1 MLALL
6 ALTAQP
12 ELQVRASAAFVHPVW
27 VDLACDPRGAWCSVP
42 RAPRRL
48 CPSTLPTPCLRQGM
62 RIQLPQ
68 LPQRPRILGQPT
80 DAVSSIAKNIG
91 QAGNDVATSVGQGG
105 VAISR
110 VAYMLSCGMT
120 VIGIQ
125 MGQESLRP
133 RAVILGMALVF
144 LALELVL
151 LPIVLPLLHNQ
162 GRGVSSASKIDMAR
176 RDYDS
181 LRSFYDTTATG
192 NQLVKHVLK
201 RTNGKDLSDR
211 AFDTVRAAIE
221 RCRVA

>member
-1 MLALL
+1 
-6 ALTAQP
+6 
-12 ELQVRASAAFVHPVW
+12 VF
-27 VDLACDPRGAWCSVP
+27 C
-42 RAPRRL
+42 APCPPRL

-91 QAGNDVATSVGQGG
+91 QAGNNVATSVGQGG

-192 NQLVKHVLK
+192 NQLVKHVCSRGPTA
-201 RTNGKDLSDR
+201 RTCP
-211 AFDTVRAAIE
+211 TVPSTRSAPPSSAAESREPLI
-221 RCRVA
+221 RGASW

>member
-1 MLALL
+1 M
-6 ALTAQP
+6 T
-12 ELQVRASAAFVHPVW
+12 PV
-27 VDLACDPRGAWCSVP
+27 VPGVLCPVP
-42 RAPRRL
+42 RPRL

-62 RIQLPQ
+62 RMQLPQ
-68 LPQRPRILGQPT
+68 LPRRPRLLGQPT
-80 DAVSSIAKNIG
+80 DAVSSLAKNID
-91 QAGNDVATSVGQGG
+91 QVATATSVDHSGNNIG

-110 VAYMLSCGMT
+110 VAYMIGMT
-120 VIGIQ
+120 GMIGK
-125 MGQESLRP
+125 MDGTLSP
-133 RAVILGMALVF
+133 RDVGLGMAIVI
-144 LALELVL
+144 LAMEMVLGWL
-151 LPIVLPLLHNQ
+151 LPWNQ
-162 GRGVSSASKIDMAR
+162 GRGVSSASKIDKAR

>member
-1 MLALL
+1 M
-6 ALTAQP
+6 
-12 ELQVRASAAFVHPVW
+12 F
-27 VDLACDPRGAWCSVP
+27 C
-42 RAPRRL
+42 APCPPRL

-91 QAGNDVATSVGQGG
+91 QAGNNVATSVGQGG

-192 NQLVKHVLK
+192 NQLVKHVCSRGPTA
-201 RTNGKDLSDR
+201 RTCP
-211 AFDTVRAAIE
+211 TVPSTRSAPPSSAAESREPLI
-221 RCRVA
+221 RGASW

>member
-1 MLALL
+1 
-6 ALTAQP
+6 
-12 ELQVRASAAFVHPVW
+12 
-27 VDLACDPRGAWCSVP
+27 
-42 RAPRRL
+42 
-48 CPSTLPTPCLRQGM
+48 
-62 RIQLPQ
+62 
-68 LPQRPRILGQPT
+68 
-80 DAVSSIAKNIG
+80 
-91 QAGNDVATSVGQGG
+91 
-105 VAISR
+105 
-110 VAYMLSCGMT
+110 MT

>member
-1 MLALL
+1 
-6 ALTAQP
+6 
-12 ELQVRASAAFVHPVW
+12 
-27 VDLACDPRGAWCSVP
+27 
-42 RAPRRL
+42 
-48 CPSTLPTPCLRQGM
+48 M

-91 QAGNDVATSVGQGG
+91 QAGNNVATSVGQGG

-192 NQLVKHVLK
+192 NQLVKHVCSRGPTA
-201 RTNGKDLSDR
+201 RTCP
-211 AFDTVRAAIE
+211 TVPSTRSAPPSSAAESREPLI
-221 RCRVA
+221 RGASW

>member
-1 MLALL
+1 
-6 ALTAQP
+6 
-12 ELQVRASAAFVHPVW
+12 
-27 VDLACDPRGAWCSVP
+27 
-42 RAPRRL
+42 
-48 CPSTLPTPCLRQGM
+48 M

-201 RTNGKDLSDR
+201 RTKGKDLSDR
-211 AFDTVRAAIE
+211 AFDKVRPAIE

>member
-6 ALTAQP
+6 ALTAEP

-91 QAGNDVATSVGQGG
+91 QAGNNVATSVGQGG

-201 RTNGKDLSDR
+201 RTKGKDLSDR
-211 AFDTVRAAIE
+211 AFDKVRPAIE

>member
-1 MLALL
+1 MLMLALL

-62 RIQLPQ
+62 RMQFPRPLG
-68 LPQRPRILGQPT
+68 RPRLLGQPT
-80 DAVSSIAKNIG
+80 DAVSSLAKNIG
-91 QAGNDVATSVGQGG
+91 QVATSVDHPGNNIGQGA

-110 VAYMLSCGMT
+110 VAYMIGMAGMIGKMDGTLS
-120 VIGIQ
+120 
-125 MGQESLRP
+125 P
-133 RAVILGMALVF
+133 RDVGLGMAIVI
-144 LALELVL
+144 LAMEMVLGWL
-151 LPIVLPLLHNQ
+151 LPWSQ
-162 GRGVSSASKIDMAR
+162 GRGVSSASKIDKAR

-201 RTNGKDLSDR
+201 RTKGKDLSDR
-211 AFDTVRAAIE
+211 AFDKVRPAIE